1 MTTRFKVFC
10 SFVFASFFIPFKSS
24 AVDVEE
30 VKSWLKANQTA
41 DFQFIFETAIALGDC
56 LIIDVRERT
65 G

>member
-10 SFVFASFFIPFKSS
+10 SFVFASFFIPFKIS
-24 AVDVEE
+24 AVNVDE

-56 LIIDVRERT
+56 LIIDVRGKT

>member
-1 MTTRFKVFC
+1 MTIRFKVCC
-10 SFVFASFFIPFKSS
+10 SFVFGSFFNPFKSS

-41 DFQFIFETAIALGDC
+41 DLQFIFETAIALGDC

>member
-10 SFVFASFFIPFKSS
+10 PLVFGSFFIPFKSS